1 MLRRRPAGR
10 EDRRERRRKRRRSR
24 RRDSNPRPTAYKAV
38 ALPAELLRRPCIVGA
53 PRHGRS
59 VRNGHGPADCAATLD
74 GHAPEAR
81 RRPVGDGRAQ
91 RARPGRLPRPAALR
105 REHPV
110 RSRSR
115 GGRRGRPR
123 TGEDGSAA
131 RRRDPLQRVQ
141 LARPP
146 SEPKGAVRRAYLGQV
161 EYFGVFCPETAGV
174 YLVPIEA
181 AQLRRQGALRVV
193 APRNGQRA
201 GIRFAA
207 EYLIG
212 TWRVGV
218 AEAQVRA
225 TPARAGPGPRA
236 PRRREG

>member
-1 MLRRRPAGR
+1 MHPKLVADQSVMAVLSVLVQAGYPVLLPFGENTR
-10 EDRRERRRKRRRSR
+10 FDLALEEVDG
-24 RRDSNPRPTAYKAV
+24 V
-38 ALPAELLRRPCIVGA
+38 ARVQ
-53 PRHGRS
+53 
-59 VRNGHGPADCAATLD
+59 VKT
-74 GHAPEAR
+74 
-81 RRPVGDGRAQ
+81 
-91 RARPGRLPRPAALR
+91 GRLRDGAIRFNACSSHAH
-105 REHPV
+105 HPN
-110 RSRSR
+110 
-115 GGRRGRPR
+115 
-123 TGEDGSAA
+123 
-131 RRRDPLQRVQ
+131 
-141 LARPP
+141 
-146 SEPKGAVRRAYLGQV
+146 PKGAVRRAYLGQV